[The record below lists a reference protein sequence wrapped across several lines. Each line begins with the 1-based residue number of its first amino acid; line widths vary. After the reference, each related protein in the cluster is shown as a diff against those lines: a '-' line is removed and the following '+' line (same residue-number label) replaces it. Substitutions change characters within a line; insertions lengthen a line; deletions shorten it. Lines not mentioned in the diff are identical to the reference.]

1 MIVRKN
7 FVKNIIT
14 GNWLGTEIKTKSMYY
29 ILFVVVLIII
39 LIYNRY
45 RAEELILEKKA
56 LSEEVEIL
64 HSKYTKIQTKLMVLG
79 TERKVA
85 SDSTIIKMGLKLP
98 DNPPKVIVI
107 K

>member
-1 MIVRKN
+1 MAGNKLI
-7 FVKNIIT
+7 KNIIT
-14 GNWLGTEIKTKSMYY
+14 GNWLGTEIKAKNLYY
-29 ILFVVVLIII
+29 ILFVTFLIIL

-45 RAEELILEKKA
+45 RAEELIISKKE
-56 LSEEVEIL
+56 LYERVEIL

-85 SDSTIIKMGLKLP
+85 TDSTVIKMGLKLP
-98 DNPPKVIVI
+98 EKPPKLIEI

>member
-1 MIVRKN
+1 MANKN
-7 FVKNIIT
+7 LVKNIIT
-14 GNWLGTEIKTKSMYY
+14 GNWLGTEIKAKSMYY
-29 ILFVVVLIII
+29 ILFVTALIIL

-45 RAEELILEKKA
+45 RAEEIIMEKKV
-56 LSEEVEIL
+56 LNDDVEIL
-64 HSKYTKIQTKLMVLG
+64 HSKYTKIQTKLMVFG

>member
-1 MIVRKN
+1 MANKN
-7 FVKNIIT
+7 LVKNIIT
-14 GNWLGTEIKTKSMYY
+14 GNWLGTEIKAKSMYY
-29 ILFVVVLIII
+29 ILFVAALIIL

-45 RAEELILEKKA
+45 RAEEIIMEKKV
-56 LSEEVEIL
+56 LNDDVEIL
-64 HSKYTKIQTKLMVLG
+64 HSKYTKIQTKLMVFG